1 MSQNLFFT
9 ARRLVAHTQFP
20 PKSPFVYSSVDDR
33 VLIPYPPSLPAKRRG
48 QGKSKAI
55 NCWFIPLLH
64 SSVVVDNI
72 NLVSFFFLLFS
83 IWPNFHML
91 PTNHLFW
98 SVHINPRVLVAAAL
112 EKKKHFLQCCIIIE
126 LVLLHI
132 PWKFLQ
138 MMYQFIYV

>member
-91 PTNHLFW
+91 GPITQRRLKF
-98 SVHINPRVLVAAAL
+98 S
-112 EKKKHFLQCCIIIE
+112 IIKNDAFIYLYVSNDPDG
-126 LVLLHI
+126 LVLQHTCSS
-132 PWKFLQ
+132 Q
-138 MMYQFIYV
+138 C